1 MGISHKV
8 RQYSKLAATSVA
20 VTATLGLSSPAVAN
34 AFQTSHQGP
43 DTTGQTTAQ
52 VRQAPAL
59 SPHLDRVMQTD
70 KQFLGL
76 EDPAHQNMDLR
87 TILSHPENMATAR
100 ANNYKHIFLEM
111 TTDIQP
117 AIDAYQKGTISRE
130 QFKETMG
137 HDVIHTLQK
146 AGKESDDFNERFTRT
161 LDLAKE
167 QGISVHAVDSDTT
180 FGSYS
185 NSPALRAVHD
195 KAFREWQ
202 PDPSLHIDKSDIV
215 SRYSDAFCKYRDNYI
230 KKMPQREQEA
240 MMKKMLDER
249 LLADPAI
256 AQNIEKLSNG
266 ERSIIIYGEQ
276 HMDNFEKV
284 LGKNRMAR
292 AKLEADPH
300 ADHGVRAHSTETQR
314 LSNSPLGKMGL

>member
-20 VTATLGLSSPAVAN
+20 VTATLALSSPAMASPS
-34 AFQTSHQGP
+34 QPPPQGP
-43 DTTGQTTAQ
+43 ETTKQTTAQ

-76 EDPAHQNMDLR
+76 EDPAHKNMNLR

-100 ANNYKHIFLEM
+100 ANNYKHVFLEM

-117 AIDAYQKGTISRE
+117 AIDAYQKGAISRE
-130 QFKETMG
+130 QFKEAMG
-137 HDVIHTLQK
+137 QNVIHTLQK

-195 KAFREWQ
+195 KAFRAWK

-215 SRYSDAFCKYRDNYI
+215 SRYSDAFCKYRDSYLKN
-230 KKMPQREQEA
+230 MPRREQEA
-240 MMKKMLDER
+240 LMKKMLDER
-249 LLADPAI
+249 LLEDPTI
-256 AQNIEKLSNG
+256 AKNIEKLSNG
-266 ERSIIIYGEQ
+266 ERSIIIYGEH
-276 HMDNFEKV
+276 HMGNFEKV

-292 AKLEADPH
+292 AKLDTDPH
-300 ADHGVRAHSTETQR
+300 ADHGVKVHATETKP
-314 LSNSPLGKMGL
+314 LSGSPLGKLGI